1 MATAWAGPQTLP
13 MDSFYFRS
21 FKEKWRS
28 TFLLIALLTPL
39 YLLAQEKRAGVTG
52 IVQNERHQ
60 GVPGVSVVVKNET
73 TGATASTQTNG
84 SGAFRFTNLGV
95 GGPYSVQFTS
105 IGYEPAL
112 VASLTLSEGQPQQVN
127 ITLKESTSSLNQV
140 VVVGYG
146 VQRRKEITGA
156 VASVRAADLKD
167 QPVTSF
173 AQAIAGKVPGV
184 QVLQNTGAPGGSISV
199 RIRGLNSISAGIDPL
214 YVVDGIPLSNDLKNL
229 QGSTDVVNI
238 TGQASFQKSP
248 DPLSTLNSDDIASI
262 DILKDASSASIY
274 GSRASNGVVLI
285 TTKKGKTS
293 GPPSFGYNM
302 YAGFQQASKKIKL
315 MDAYEW
321 SKFSF
326 DAKNNAY
333 LDFKPSGKITDDN
346 ATRGNSNYQIAP
358 EILPYLAGNQGLT
371 NTDWQD
377 ALFRT
382 APIQNHTL
390 YVSGGSDKFQYYVS
404 GNYLDQK
411 GIILGSGYKRYG
423 LRANLTAELTQKLR
437 IGVSV
442 NPTFDHYDLIN
453 SEGPWT
459 FDGILSNA
467 LKASPVFPVYNPDG
481 SLATNR
487 QNVWAYGYSG
497 GENPVALATQIK
509 DKMDHVRNLGSAWA
523 EYEIIKGLKFK
534 TFFGSDINHFSRN
547 YFRPSTLGSYKPVQ
561 QAAPTIP
568 KGSAQTALS
577 TNWLW
582 ENTLNYQFSIHEKHR
597 FDVLA
602 GYTSQK
608 NVTKANETDG
618 TGFPNDAVQTIN
630 AATITSGTSTESQW
644 SLLSY
649 LGRVNYNYDDK
660 YFISASI
667 RSDGSS
673 RFGANNKWGYF
684 PAVSGGWLIS
694 NESFFKVKAISEL
707 KARVSY
713 GTSGNFQIANYASYD
728 LLSSNG
734 YVLGNGNGTSVN
746 GVGLSQPANPDLTWE
761 KTVQLNAG
769 VDIGLFSNRIYLS
782 ADYYRATTSNLL
794 LNVPVALSSGFGTA
808 LKNIGK
814 VRNTGVE
821 FGLNTRNLTGAFVW
835 NTSFNISANK
845 NEVLQLGANNA
856 PIISDGGNG
865 TISQL
870 YITKVGLPIGSYY
883 GYVNGGSFKDQAAI
897 DAYPHYAT
905 TKPGDRKFIDVDDNK
920 KIDANDRTDIGSYFP
935 KFIWG
940 LSNEFRYKGF
950 DLTVALQASNGNKIM
965 NLQRRFLYNGE
976 GNANQMIEETG
987 YWKSPSDPG
996 DGNTI
1001 RPNRVTTGNSAQPS
1015 SFFVE
1020 DGSYV
1025 RLRNLTIGY
1034 TFDQRLL
1041 KNKIQG
1047 LRIYVSGQNIYTWTN
1062 YTGYNPEVNAR
1073 PDSPLS
1079 QGEDYGTYPLPR
1091 TFTAGINLSF

>member
-1 MATAWAGPQTLP
+1 
-13 MDSFYFRS
+13 MDLFYFRA
-21 FKEKWRS
+21 FKEKWLS
-28 TFLLIALLTPL
+28 IFLLLTLLSPVSL
-39 YLLAQEKRAGVTG
+39 WAQEKRISVTG
-52 IVQNERHQ
+52 MARNEHNEV
-60 GVPGVSVVVKNET
+60 VPGVSVVAKNESTGVT
-73 TGATASTQTNG
+73 TATQTNG
-84 SGAFRFTNLGV
+84 AGAFQFTNLAA
-95 GGPYSVQFTS
+95 GGPYSFKFTS
-105 IGYEPAL
+105 VGYEP
-112 VASLTLSEGQPQQVN
+112 VIVTGVTITTDKPQQVSAA
-127 ITLKESTSSLNQV
+127 LKESTSSLNQV

-156 VASVRAADLKD
+156 VASIRSADLKD

-173 AQAIAGKVPGV
+173 EQAIAGKVPGV

-214 YVVDGIPLSNDLKNL
+214 YVIDGIPLSNDLKSL

-285 TTKKGKTS
+285 TTKKGKRE
-293 GPPSFGYNM
+293 GPPAFSYSM
-302 YAGFQQASKKIKL
+302 YAGFQQVTKKIKV
-315 MDAYEW
+315 MDAYQW

-333 LDFKPSGKITDDN
+333 LDAIPTGKITDDN
-346 ATRGNSNYQIAP
+346 ATRGSNANFQIPP
-358 EILPYLAGNQGLT
+358 EILPYLAGNSGLT
-371 NTDWQD
+371 NTDWQS

-390 YVSGGSDKFQYYVS
+390 SASGGNDKFQYYIS
-404 GNYLDQK
+404 GNYLDQS
-411 GIILGSGYKRYG
+411 GIVIGSGYKRYG
-423 LRANLTAELTQKLR
+423 VRVNLTADLTSKLKV
-437 IGVSV
+437 GVSL

-453 SEGPWT
+453 TEGPWT
-459 FDGILSNA
+459 YDGILSNA

-481 SLATNR
+481 SFATNK
-487 QNVWAYGYSG
+487 QNSWAYGYSG

-509 DKMDHVRNLGSAWA
+509 DKMDHVRNLGSVYG

-534 TFFGSDINHFSRN
+534 TFFGSDINYFSRN

-561 QAAPTIP
+561 QSAPTIP
-568 KGSAQTALS
+568 KGAAQTALS
-577 TNWLW
+577 ANWLW
-582 ENTLNYQFSIHEKHR
+582 ENTLNYQFALNSKHK

-608 NVTKANETDG
+608 NTTKANETDG
-618 TGFPNDAVQTIN
+618 TGFPNDAVQTLN
-630 AATITSGTSTESQW
+630 AATITSGTSTTSQW
-644 SLLSY
+644 SLLSF
-649 LGRVNYNYDDK
+649 LGRINYNYADK
-660 YFISASI
+660 YFVSASI

-684 PAVSGGWLIS
+684 PSVSGGWLIS
-694 NESFFKVKAISEL
+694 NEPFFKVPAISEL

-728 LLSSNG
+728 LLSSNN
-734 YVLGNGNGTSVN
+734 YVLGSGTGTAVN
-746 GVGLSQPANPDLTWE
+746 GVGLSQPANADLTWE
-761 KTVQLNAG
+761 RTVQLNAG
-769 VDIGLFSNRIYLS
+769 IDIGLFTNRIYLS
-782 ADYYRATTSNLL
+782 ADYYRATTSDLL
-794 LNVPVALSSGFGTA
+794 LNVPVPLSSGFGTA

-821 FGLNTRNLTGAFVW
+821 FGLTTRNFTHAFIW

-845 NEVLQLGANNA
+845 NKVLQLGANGA

-870 YITKVGLPIGSYY
+870 FITKVGSPIGSYY
-883 GYVNGGSFKDQAAI
+883 GYVNGGTYKDQAAI
-897 DAYPHYAT
+897 DAYPHYAS
-905 TKPGDRKFIDVDDNK
+905 TKPGDRKFIDVNQDN
-920 KIDANDRTDIGSYFP
+920 KIDAKDRTDIGSYFP

-940 LSNEFRYKGF
+940 LTNEFKYKGF
-950 DLTVALQASNGNKIM
+950 DLTVALQATQGNQVM
-965 NLQRRFLYNGE
+965 NLQRRYLYNGE
-976 GNANQMIEETG
+976 GNANQMAGELG
-987 YWKSPSDPG
+987 YWKSPTDPG
-996 DGNTI
+996 DGNSL
-1001 RPNRVTTGNSAQPS
+1001 RANRATSGNSAQIS

-1034 TFDQRLL
+1034 TINPKLVH
-1041 KNKIQG
+1041 NKIQG
-1047 LRIYVSGQNIYTWTN
+1047 LRIYLSGQNIYTWTH

-1079 QGEDYGTYPLPR
+1079 QGEDYGTYPLPK
-1091 TFTAGINLSF
+1091 TFTAGLNLSF

>member
-1 MATAWAGPQTLP
+1 
-13 MDSFYFRS
+13 MDSFYIRS
-21 FKEKWRS
+21 LKEKWRS
-28 TFLLIALLTPL
+28 TILVLALVIPL
-39 YLLAQEKRAGVTG
+39 HLLAQEKRTGVTG
-52 IVQNERHQ
+52 TVQNERHEAL
-60 GVPGVSVVVKNET
+60 PGVSVVVKNET
-73 TGATASTQTNG
+73 TGATTSAQTNA
-84 SGAFRFTNLGV
+84 SGTFRFTNLPV
-95 GGPYSVQFTS
+95 GGPYSFQFTS
-105 IGYEPAL
+105 IGYEPGL
-112 VASLTLSEGQPQQVN
+112 VAGITVTEGTQSPVN
-127 ITLKESTSSLNQV
+127 ILLKESTSSLNQV

-146 VQRRKEITGA
+146 VQRRREITGA

-173 AQAIAGKVPGV
+173 EQAIAGKVPGV

-214 YVVDGIPLSNDLKNL
+214 YVIDGIPLSNDLKNL
-229 QGSTDVVNI
+229 QGATDMVNI

-262 DILKDASSASIY
+262 DILKDASSAAIY

-285 TTKKGKTS
+285 TTKKGKTT
-293 GPPSFGYNM
+293 GPPSFGYSM
-302 YAGFQQASKKIKL
+302 YAGFQQVSKKIKL
-315 MDAYEW
+315 MDAYQW
-321 SKFSF
+321 SKFTL

-333 LDFKPSGKITDDN
+333 LDAKPSGSITDDN
-346 ATRGNSNYQIAP
+346 ATRGNSNFQIPP

-390 YVSGGSDKFQYYVS
+390 SASGGSEKFQYYIS
-404 GNYLDQK
+404 GNYLDQQ

-423 LRANLTAELTQKLR
+423 LRANLTAELTSRLK
-437 IGVSV
+437 IGVTV
-442 NPTFDHYDLIN
+442 NPTVDHYDLIN

-467 LKASPVFPVYNPDG
+467 LKASPVYPVYNPDG

-487 QNVWAYGYSG
+487 QNIWAYGYSG

-509 DKMDHVRNLGSAWA
+509 DKLDHVRNLGSAWA

-534 TFFGSDINHFSRN
+534 TFFGTDINHFSRN
-547 YFRPSTLGSYKPVQ
+547 YFRPSTLGSYKPNQ
-561 QAAPTIP
+561 QGAPTIP

-577 TNWLW
+577 VNWLW
-582 ENTLNYQFSIHEKHR
+582 ENTLNYQFDIHGKHK

-608 NVTKANETDG
+608 NTTRANETYG
-618 TGFPNDAVQTIN
+618 TGFPNDAVQTLN
-630 AATITSGTSTESQW
+630 AATITSGTSNESQW

-660 YFISASI
+660 YFVSASI

-694 NESFFKVKAISEL
+694 NESFFQIKAISEL

-713 GTSGNFQIANYASYD
+713 GTSGNFQIANYAAYD
-728 LLSSNG
+728 LLASNG
-734 YVLGNGNGTSVN
+734 YVLGNGAGTAVN
-746 GVGLSQPANPDLTWE
+746 GVGLAQPANPDLTWE

-769 VDIGLFSNRIYLS
+769 LDIGLFNNRIYLS

-794 LNVPVALSSGFGTA
+794 LEVPVALSSGFGKA

-814 VRNTGVE
+814 VRNSGVE
-821 FGLNTRNLTGAFVW
+821 FGLNTRNFTGPFTW

-870 YITKVGLPIGSYY
+870 YITKVGSPIGSYY
-883 GYVNGGSFKDQAAI
+883 GYVNGGVFKDQAAI
-897 DAYPHYAT
+897 DAYPHYAS
-905 TKPGDRKFIDVDDNK
+905 TKPGDRRFVDVNDDK

-950 DLTVALQASNGNKIM
+950 DLTIAFQAVNGNKIM
-965 NLQRRFLYNGE
+965 NLQRRFLYNSE
-976 GNANQMIEETG
+976 GNANQMIEELG
-987 YWKSPSDPG
+987 YWKSPTDPG
-996 DGNTI
+996 DGNTM
-1001 RPNRVTTGNSAQPS
+1001 RPNRVSTGNSTQPS

-1020 DGSYV
+1020 DGSFV

-1034 TFDQRLL
+1034 TFNQRLFN
-1041 KNKIQG
+1041 NKIQG
-1047 LRIYVSGQNIYTWTN
+1047 LRVYLSGQNIYTWTN

-1073 PDSPLS
+1073 PDAPLS

>member
-1 MATAWAGPQTLP
+1 
-13 MDSFYFRS
+13 MDSFYYQS
-21 FKEKWRS
+21 FPGRWRS
-28 TFLLIALLTPL
+28 LLLLVILLAPL
-39 YLLAQEKRAGVTG
+39 FLLAQEKRTGVTG
-52 IVQNERHQ
+52 IVRNERQ
-60 GVPGVSVVVKNET
+60 EAIPGVSVTIKNAVN
-73 TGATASTQTNG
+73 GGIASTQTNA
-84 SGAFRFTNLGV
+84 SGVFSFPILAA
-95 GGPYSVQFTS
+95 GGPYTVQFSS
-105 IGYEPAL
+105 IGYEPTL
-112 VASLTLSEGQPQQVN
+112 QSGITLTEGATRQLTIV
-127 ITLKESTSSLNQV
+127 LKESTSSLNQV

-156 VASVRAADLKD
+156 VASVRSADLKD
-167 QPVTSF
+167 QPVTTF
-173 AQAIAGKVPGV
+173 EQAIAGKVAGV
-184 QVLQNTGAPGGSISV
+184 QVLQNTGAPGGSMSV

-238 TGQASFQKSP
+238 AGQASFQKSP

-262 DILKDASSASIY
+262 DILKDASSAAIY

-285 TTKKGKTS
+285 TTRKGKPA
-293 GPPSFGYNM
+293 GPPVFGYSM
-302 YAGFQQASKKIKL
+302 YAGFQQVSRKIKL

-321 SKFSF
+321 AKYSY

-333 LDFKPSGKITDDN
+333 LDFRPSGKITDDN
-346 ATRGNSNYQIAP
+346 ATRGSSNYQIAP
-358 EILPYLAGNQGLT
+358 ETLPYLAGQQGLV
-371 NTDWQD
+371 NTDWQN

-390 YVSGGSDKFQYYVS
+390 SASGGSDKFQYYIS
-404 GNYLDQK
+404 GNYLDQT

-423 LRANLTAELTQKLR
+423 VRANLTADLTSRLR
-437 IGVSV
+437 VGVSL

-459 FDGILSNA
+459 FDGVLSNA
-467 LKASPVFPVYNPDG
+467 LKASPIFPVYNADG

-487 QNVWAYGYSG
+487 QNIWAFGYSG

-509 DKMDHVRNLGSAWA
+509 DKMDHIRNLGSAWG
-523 EYEIIKGLKFK
+523 EYEIIRGLKFK
-534 TFFGSDINHFSRN
+534 TFFGADINHFSRN
-547 YFRPSTLGSYKPVQ
+547 YFRPSTLGTYKPIQ
-561 QAAPTIP
+561 QGAPTIP

-582 ENTLNYQFSIHEKHR
+582 ENTLTYQFNIHDKHKL
-597 FDVLA
+597 DVLA

-608 NVTKANETDG
+608 NVTKASETDG
-618 TGFPNDAVQTIN
+618 TGFPNDAVQTLN

-644 SLLSY
+644 SLISY

-660 YFISASI
+660 YFVSASI

-694 NESFFKVKAISEL
+694 NESFFKVKPVSEL

-713 GTSGNFQIANYASYD
+713 GTSGNFQIANYAAYD

-734 YVLGNGNGTSVN
+734 YVLGPGTGNAANGA
-746 GVGLSQPANPDLTWE
+746 GLSQPANPDLTWE
-761 KTVQLNAG
+761 KTLQLNAG
-769 VDIGLFSNRIYLS
+769 LDIGLFTNRIYLS

-814 VRNTGVE
+814 VRNSGVE
-821 FGLNTRNLTGAFVW
+821 FGLNTRNLTGAFIW
-835 NTSFNISANK
+835 NTSFNIASNK

-870 YITKVGLPIGSYY
+870 YITKVGSPIGSYY
-883 GYVNGGSFKDQAAI
+883 GYINGGVFKNQAEI
-897 DAYPHYAT
+897 DAYPHYSS
-905 TKPGDRKFIDVDDNK
+905 TKPGDRKFIDFNNDK
-920 KIDANDRTDIGSYFP
+920 KIDASDRTDIGSYFP

-950 DLTVALQASNGNKIM
+950 DLNIALQAVHGNKIM
-965 NLQRRFLYNGE
+965 NLQRRFLYNSE
-976 GNANQMIEETG
+976 GNANQMVEELG
-987 YWKSPSDPG
+987 YWKSAADPG
-996 DGNTI
+996 DGNTM
-1001 RPNRVTTGNSAQPS
+1001 RPNRVATGNSTQPS

-1025 RLRNLTIGY
+1025 RLRNVTIGY
-1034 TFDQRLL
+1034 SFNQRLL
-1041 KNKIQG
+1041 HNKVQQ
-1047 LRIYVSGQNIYTWTN
+1047 LRVYLSGQNIYTWTK

-1073 PDSPLS
+1073 PDNPLS
-1079 QGEDYGTYPLPR
+1079 QGEDYGTYPLPK
-1091 TFTAGINLSF
+1091 TFTAGINLLF